1 MRGLSQQAMLDSF
14 FGSLAED
21 GQWQR
26 GVSDRGFAK
35 ARDRLDPACLTRLNT
50 FVAER
55 ADSLGLIARWQ
66 GLRVVAADASVLMP
80 AVRPCLTRRRAASAD
95 QRLFSLFLPGAE
107 LTLHAS
113 VYGADVSERQM
124 LFEALQC
131 LGPDDVL
138 VLDRGYPAAWLV
150 AHLVE
155 RGIRFCM
162 RCDKANGWSAMRSF
176 VRSGQCDAVVT
187 LNKPERQDALDY
199 ECSGKAPQVRLV
211 RQIAPNGQ
219 VRVLATN
226 LDSQA
231 FPCEVFADLYH
242 QRWRI
247 EEAFKRLKHR
257 GKLECVSGL
266 TQHALLVDVAAKVLA
281 DNLGSLVCHAASE
294 EADLPGRQ
302 RVCNRAYAAPVL
314 QQLLPRMVLGLGCIL
329 ALLDKAI
336 DLIGGN
342 THRRVPER
350 SRPRPARHVK
360 PHPHLVYKG

>member
-1 MRGLSQQAMLDSF
+1 MLDAF
-14 FGSLAED
+14 YGGLAED

-26 GVSDRGFAK
+26 CVSDRGFAK
-35 ARDRLDPACLTRLNT
+35 ARDRLDPACLARLNT

-55 ADSLGLIARWQ
+55 ADSLGLVARWQ

-80 AVRPCLTRRRAASAD
+80 AVRPCLTRRRAAGAD

-113 VYGADVSERQM
+113 VHGAEVSERQM

-162 RCDKANGWSAMRSF
+162 RCDKANGWSAMRAF
-176 VRSGQCDAVVT
+176 VRSGQREALVT
-187 LNKPERQDALDY
+187 LNAPSRQDALDY
-199 ECSGKAPQVRLV
+199 GCSGKAPQVRLV

-226 LDSQA
+226 LDSRA

-281 DNLGSLVCHAASE
+281 DNLGSLVCQAASE
-294 EADLPGRQ
+294 EADLAQQHRT
-302 RVCNRAYAAPVL
+302 CNRAYAAPVL
-314 QQLLPRMVLGLGCIL
+314 QQMLPRMVLGWGCIL
-329 ALLDKAI
+329 SLLDKAI

-342 THRRVPER
+342 THRRTPGR

-360 PHPHLVYKG
+360 PHPHLAYKG

>member
-1 MRGLSQQAMLDSF
+1 MRGQSQQVMLDSF
-14 FGSLAED
+14 FGSLADD
-21 GQWQR
+21 GQWHV

-35 ARDRLDPACLTRLNT
+35 ARDRLEPGCLSRLNT
-50 FVAER
+50 FVVER
-55 ADSLGLIARWQ
+55 AEVLGQIARWH

-80 AVRPCLTRRRAASAD
+80 AVRPCFTLRRAADAD

-113 VYGADVSERQM
+113 VHGADVSERQM

-176 VRSGQCDAVVT
+176 VRSGQLDAVVT
-187 LNKPERQDALDY
+187 LNRPSRQDALDY

-226 LDSQA
+226 LDAQS
-231 FPCEVFADLYH
+231 FPGEVFADLYH

-257 GKLECVSGL
+257 AKLECVSGL
-266 TQHALLVDVAAKVLA
+266 TQHALLVDVAAKVLS
-281 DNLGSLVCHAASE
+281 DNLGSLVCQAASE

-302 RVCNRAYAAPVL
+302 RVCNRAYAAPLL
-314 QQLLPRMVLGLGCIL
+314 QRLLPRMVLGLGCIL
-329 ALLDKAI
+329 AQLDKAL
-336 DLIGGN
+336 DLIGAN
-342 THRRVPER
+342 THRRDPGR
-350 SRPRPARHVK
+350 SRPRPANRVK
-360 PHPHLVYKG
+360 PHPHMAYKG